1 MLAVVPTALA
11 VLAGIGLGLGLG
23 GRLSNASRWRPQLWP
38 VAVAG
43 IALELLI
50 RVASMSGGFA
60 VFVDVVATVLL
71 VIWCAANLRTPGV
84 VVVMAGLVLNLVPT
98 VVNWGMPVSRDA
110 IAAAGLVTGG
120 SIDETRLTGPRH
132 LADGDA
138 LAWLGETIA
147 LPTSQVLSIGDVVMH
162 LGYVLAI
169 AAVLRGRRLRAHP
182 DLPTIPYRQAIRA
195 LGDGPMPRRG
205 PGTHPSQSAAARRP
219 KPDDV
224 GVRRLPRSSERSSER
239 SAGERPAEGED
250 DLARLRARRSSR
262 R

>member
-1 MLAVVPTALA
+1 MLALVPTLLA

-23 GRLSNASRWRPQLWP
+23 GTLSNAPRWRPQIWP
-38 VAVAG
+38 VAGAG
-43 IALELLI
+43 VALELLI
-50 RVASMSGGFA
+50 RITSMSGGIA
-60 VFVDVVATVLL
+60 VFVDVVATALL

-84 VVVMAGLVLNLVPT
+84 VVILAGLVLNLVPT
-98 VVNWGMPVSRDA
+98 VLNWGMPVSRDA
-110 IAAAGLVTGG
+110 VAAAGLVTGG
-120 SIDETRLTGPRH
+120 SIDETRLEGPRH
-132 LADGDA
+132 LADGDV
-138 LAWLGETIA
+138 LGFLGENIA
-147 LPTSQVLSIGDVVMH
+147 LPTGQVLSIGDLVLH

-169 AAVLRGRRLRAHP
+169 AAVLRGRRLRADP

-224 GVRRLPRSSERSSER
+224 GVRRLPRDRS
-239 SAGERPAEGED
+239 PD
-250 DLARLRARRSSR
+250 DDDGDDGLRARRSSR